1 MSITKEDYAAWVRQ
15 YFNHPVAFVREVL
28 NVEPDVWQCE
38 VMDAVAMG
46 ERNIAIASGH
56 RVGKSTVLGW
66 ICLWYMMTREPF
78 KIGVTAPTSGQLE
91 DAMFAELKTWLQKM
105 EANAPGLAGILEAK
119 SDRVDLVASNGTS
132 FLVIKT
138 GRVEQPEALAGLHSA
153 NTLLIGDEA
162 SGIPDVVFDASTSS
176 MAAPNAQMLLC
187 GNPLRATGYFAKC
200 FAEWTET
207 WRTFTVSSVDCPRVS
222 RAWIEEKK
230 VEYGE
235 ESNQY
240 RARVLGLFPLGD
252 DDTIIPMD
260 WVLGAIGRE
269 VLVLPNEPEI
279 WGLDVAEKGSNVS
292 ALARRRGK
300 KVTSIEIFSG
310 IEVMQLVGRVHA
322 IWQSLPEKA
331 RPVELNVDGI
341 GYGAGVAGR
350 LDQLLSGTVVNSVN
364 VAETPSIAGEKVYF
378 NRRTECWYLLR
389 QWFQGRDC
397 SIPNDERLK
406 SDLTKIRVDNTEGR
420 KDTLKA
426 ESKKAMKKRGV
437 KSPDTGDA
445 VMLTFAGDGTAARPN
460 SGFSRHRNKPI
471 RRNVKGT
478 SYT

>member
-1 MSITKEDYAAWVRQ
+1 MSTLTKEDYAAWVRQ
-15 YFNHPVAFVREVL
+15 YFNHPVEFVREVL
-28 NVEPDVWQCE
+28 NVEPYDWQIDLMC
-38 VMDAVAMG
+38 AVARG
-46 ERNIAIASGH
+46 DRNMAVASGH

-66 ICLWYMMTREPF
+66 IAIWYMLTREPF

-91 DAMFAELKTWLQKM
+91 DAMFAELKTWLQKLP
-105 EANAPGLAGILEAK
+105 NGLQGILEAK
-119 SDRVDLVASNGTS
+119 SDRVDLIESNGTS

-162 SGIPDVVFDASTSS
+162 SGIPDLVFDSSTSS

-200 FAEWTET
+200 FTDWKQNWT
-207 WRTFTVSSVDCPRVS
+207 TFTVSSVDCPNVS

-230 VEYGE
+230 LEYGA

-260 WVLGAIGRE
+260 WVMSAIGRTVE
-269 VLVLPNEPEI
+269 VLPDEPEI
-279 WGLDVAEKGSNVS
+279 WGLDVAEKGDNAS
-292 ALARRRGK
+292 ALCRRRGK
-300 KVTSIEIFSG
+300 KVVSIETFNG
-310 IEVMQLVGRVHA
+310 LEAMQLVGRIHA
-322 IWQSLPEKA
+322 IWEAAVRK
-331 RPVELNVDGI
+331 PVELNVDGI

-350 LDQLLSGTVVNSVN
+350 LMQLLDGTTVNSIN
-364 VAETPSIAGEKVYF
+364 VAELPSIAGATVYF
-378 NRRTECWYLLR
+378 NRRTELWYGGR
-389 QWFQGRDC
+389 EWFQARDC
-397 SIPNDERLK
+397 SIPNDERFK

-426 ESKKAMKKRGV
+426 ESKKAMKARGV
-437 KSPDTGDA
+437 KSPDTGDSFI
-445 VMLTFAGDGTAARPN
+445 LTFAGDGAAARPQA
-460 SGFSRHRNKPI
+460 GYTRYRRGVI
-471 RRNVKGT
+471 RRRIKGT